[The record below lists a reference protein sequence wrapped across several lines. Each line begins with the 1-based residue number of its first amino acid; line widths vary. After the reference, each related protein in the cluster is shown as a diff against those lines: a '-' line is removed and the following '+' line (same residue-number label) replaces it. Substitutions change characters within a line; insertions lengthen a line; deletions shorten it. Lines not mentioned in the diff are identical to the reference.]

1 MAFADAAVVAVTLSS
16 TPSGDAR
23 AAAAVPA
30 DSRRRFFFDFVIEAV
45 VAVFRLDDTE
55 ERPGGR
61 LGFEGTTIV
70 DLN

>member
-1 MAFADAAVVAVTLSS
+1 LSS

-45 VAVFRLDDTE
+45 VAAFRLDDTE

-61 LGFEGTTIV
+61 LGFEG
-70 DLN
+70 